1 MIWMIPMLAV
11 EATEKLVGHGV
22 ESQEAPGGLVM
33 QKIPTLATVVLHQ
46 DLYPVSQARTQIGD
60 LAPQGRVTYG
70 CVGEVSH
77 DGSVTHSP

>member
-1 MIWMIPMLAV
+1 
-11 EATEKLVGHGV
+11 
-22 ESQEAPGGLVM
+22 M